1 MFRAFILVAPILAV
15 VIHHDEDKLWNW
27 LKDPEGGD
35 AIDAVLKDDKPAA
48 EAAPASTESSAATTT
63 DSSYKDI
70 LGSSDSAPA
79 VPAEPAHEEVY
90 HPPAAE
96 MNFGSS
102 SSGSSRMITISLD
115 SQFIQG
121 GKRLRG
127 A

>member
-15 VIHHDEDKLWNW
+15 VINHDEDKLWNW
-27 LKDPEGGD
+27 LKDPEAGSD
-35 AIDAVLKDDKPAA
+35 AIDAVLKEDAPAA
-48 EAAPASTESSAATTT
+48 TAPTDPAPAAATT